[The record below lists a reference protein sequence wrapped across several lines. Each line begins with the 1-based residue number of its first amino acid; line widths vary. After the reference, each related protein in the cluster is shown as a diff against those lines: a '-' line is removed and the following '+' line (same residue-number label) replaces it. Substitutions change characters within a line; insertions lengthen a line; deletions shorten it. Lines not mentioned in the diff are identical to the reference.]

1 MARKTGARCEVALC
15 LTGGGKGK
23 GTDVGR
29 DHTSLGAKIWLTRI
43 QFTCLCACHECDAS
57 RATNRPAPFGEHSL
71 CARHFKGTPP
81 LLGKFLKHLCVH
93 SPAGSFLIRFITPP
107 ERLCQTVVLRFYITD
122 SGP

>member
-43 QFTCLCACHECDAS
+43 QYICQPGCICACHECDAS
-57 RATNRPAPFGEHSL
+57 PATNRPALFGEHSL

-81 LLGKFLKHLCVH
+81 LLARCGASTGC
-93 SPAGSFLIRFITPP
+93 PRIDRG
-107 ERLCQTVVLRFYITD
+107 D
-122 SGP
+122 